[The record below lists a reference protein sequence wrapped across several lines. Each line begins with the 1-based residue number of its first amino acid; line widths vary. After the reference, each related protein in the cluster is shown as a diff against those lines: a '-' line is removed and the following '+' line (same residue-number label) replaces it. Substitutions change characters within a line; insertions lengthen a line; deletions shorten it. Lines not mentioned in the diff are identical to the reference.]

1 MSNSLIAS
9 LTPFKGNEDSFDF
22 FVKHIN
28 DIAKLEKWGEAKKI
42 LVLKL
47 NLKDEALKFL
57 VSKPKIE
64 EISDFDSLVKKLEE
78 KFCKKPNFDE
88 AQRQFNNLKQTVSQS
103 ISDLAEQVSST
114 TEKFSNPNN
123 SEEENIVNLTEKLKL
138 SKFIEALRPDI
149 RVEVKKLGPKTFKS
163 AVAIAK
169 NIDNTLSDDGG
180 EINVTDSGINQILSQ
195 QLSTNKQILELSEK
209 VNAISSQ
216 NLCVNSLTE
225 APATNSNNVQ
235 SNLQSPCQICG
246 KFNHKANNCFHFTCG
261 NYYRGNSRES
271 YNRTFLANNFHP
283 YRSRA
288 NHRNNSGRGCRADS
302 LCELKVTLEAVFGRL
317 IKFNLTLDP
326 AKLQLC
332 KSEITYLGFD
342 LNSNGFSP

>member
-1 MSNSLIAS
+1 MAQSLISS
-9 LTPFKGNEDSFDF
+9 LTPFKGGNENFDF
-22 FVKHIN
+22 FIKQFIE
-28 DIAKLEKWGEAKKI
+28 IAKLEKWSEAKKI

-57 VSKPKIE
+57 VSNPKLE
-64 EISDFDSLVKKLEE
+64 EINHFDSLVKKLEE
-78 KFCKKPNFDE
+78 KFCKKPNFEE
-88 AQRQFNNLKQTVSQS
+88 AQRQFNNLKQKVSQS
-103 ISDLAEQVSST
+103 ISDLAEQVSSIT
-114 TEKFSNPNN
+114 DKFSNPNN

-149 RVEVKKLGPKTFKS
+149 RVEVKKLGPKNFKS

-169 NIDNTLSDDGG
+169 NIDNALSDDGA

-225 APATNSNNVQ
+225 APATNSNNDQ
-235 SNLQSPCQICG
+235 SNQQSPCQICG
-246 KFNHKANNCFHFTCG
+246 KLNHKANNCFHYTRG
-261 NYYRGNSRES
+261 NYYSGNVRPN
-271 YNRTFLANNFHP
+271 YNRTFRANNFHP

-288 NHRNNSGRGCRADS
+288 NHRSNSGRGFRGNFRS
-302 LCELKVTLEAVFGRL
+302 VSNRGFRN
-317 IKFNLTLDP
+317 NLN
-326 AKLQLC
+326 
-332 KSEITYLGFD
+332 F
-342 LNSNGFSP
+342 

>member
-1 MSNSLIAS
+1 MAQSLVSS
-9 LTPFKGNEDSFDF
+9 LTSFKGGNENFYF
-22 FVKHIN
+22 FIKQIN

-57 VSKPKIE
+57 VSNPKIE
-64 EISDFDSLVKKLEE
+64 EIDNFDSLVKRLEE
-78 KFCKKPNFDE
+78 KFCKKTNFDE
-88 AQRQFNNLKQTVSQS
+88 AQRQLNNLKQNVSQS

-114 TEKFSNPNN
+114 TEKFSKPNN
-123 SEEENIVNLTEKLKL
+123 SEEENIVNLTENLKL

-149 RVEVKKLGPKTFKS
+149 RVEFKKLGPKTFKS

-169 NIDNTLSDDGG
+169 NIDNALSDDGG
-180 EINVTDSGINQILSQ
+180 ELNVTDSGINQILSQ
-195 QLSTNKQILELSEK
+195 KLSTNKQILELSEK

-225 APATNSNNVQ
+225 ATTSNNVQ

-246 KFNHKANNCFHFTCG
+246 KLNHKANNCFNFTRG
-261 NYYRGNSRES
+261 NLYRGNNSRPS
-271 YNRTFLANNFHP
+271 YNRTFRANNFHP

-288 NHRNNSGRGCRADS
+288 NQRSNYGRGFRGNFRTASNSGFRNN
-302 LCELKVTLEAVFGRL
+302 
-317 IKFNLTLDP
+317 
-326 AKLQLC
+326 
-332 KSEITYLGFD
+332 
-342 LNSNGFSP
+342 LNF

>member
-1 MSNSLIAS
+1 METTFICKIPGDEN
-9 LTPFKGNEDSFDF
+9 
-22 FVKHIN
+22 
-28 DIAKLEKWGEAKKI
+28 EKWGEAKKI

-57 VSKPKIE
+57 VSNPKLE
-64 EISDFDSLVKKLEE
+64 EIDHFDSLVKKLKE
-78 KFCKKPNFDE
+78 KFCKQPNFEE

-114 TEKFSNPNN
+114 TDKFSNPNN

-149 RVEVKKLGPKTFKS
+149 RVEVKKLGPKTFNS

-169 NIDNTLSDDGG
+169 NIDNALSDDGG

-225 APATNSNNVQ
+225 APATNSNNV
-235 SNLQSPCQICG
+235 
-246 KFNHKANNCFHFTCG
+246 
-261 NYYRGNSRES
+261 
-271 YNRTFLANNFHP
+271 
-283 YRSRA
+283 
-288 NHRNNSGRGCRADS
+288 
-302 LCELKVTLEAVFGRL
+302 
-317 IKFNLTLDP
+317 
-326 AKLQLC
+326 
-332 KSEITYLGFD
+332 
-342 LNSNGFSP
+342 